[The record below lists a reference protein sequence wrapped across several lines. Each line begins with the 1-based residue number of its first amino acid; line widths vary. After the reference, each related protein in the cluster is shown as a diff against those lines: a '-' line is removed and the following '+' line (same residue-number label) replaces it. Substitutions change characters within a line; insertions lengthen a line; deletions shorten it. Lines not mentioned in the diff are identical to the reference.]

1 MSGGRE
7 TDEDIGATVSKL
19 EEGMGVDAGN
29 GSYRG
34 SSWQSQSDEQSKTVA
49 QGPRTRRRVAADS
62 ARRLRSMLPL
72 FSPYHCRQTT
82 AMS

>member
-1 MSGGRE
+1 MR
-7 TDEDIGATVSKL
+7 TDEDREATVSEL
-19 EEGMGVDAGN
+19 EEGMGVDAGT

-62 ARRLRSMLPL
+62 VRRLRSMLPPFTL
-72 FSPYHCRQTT
+72 PL
-82 AMS
+82 

>member
-1 MSGGRE
+1 MSGGRK

-19 EEGMGVDAGN
+19 EESMGVDADN

-49 QGPRTRRRVAADS
+49 PGRGAEGVVAADS
-62 ARRLRSMLPL
+62 VRRLRSMLPPFTL
-72 FSPYHCRQTT
+72 PL
-82 AMS
+82 